1 VPRSQRA
8 GALRSDAEAPRAH
21 QPTQRVAAAPRRHT
35 GGHIELR
42 VPVARLLDDFE
53 WLSVHLRVLTE
64 HSKCCWHT
72 NLIER
77 TFGETR
83 RRTKVMGRLP
93 K

>member
-1 VPRSQRA
+1 
-8 GALRSDAEAPRAH
+8 
-21 QPTQRVAAAPRRHT
+21 
-35 GGHIELR
+35 
-42 VPVARLLDDFE
+42 
-53 WLSVHLRVLTE
+53 LSVHLRVLTE